1 MAFKKLII
9 GTVMLFAVAL
19 QSLYAQE
26 TRQVTDDLGRSVD
39 VPLHPERIAS
49 LHDTSITVA
58 LLELGVVP
66 VGSHGRTNKEGDAH
80 IRSGKLM
87 AGMDFDNSDIAF
99 LGNLPADI
107 EKIAAVKPDLIL
119 TTTWQTA
126 DVDQLAAI
134 APTYVFDLSKS
145 EDFEIYAKIAE
156 LVGKEDTLRHFDT
169 RYQSQLQQ
177 IRDTVDVEHTK
188 VSIIQGYKGEL
199 LVWHTY
205 GSLGKVLRDVGFT
218 FPEIVNSISG
228 GERQSFSGEYLPQFD
243 ADIIFITYRPQRG
256 ESPQSA
262 ADEMA
267 KILPS
272 WCDALTACKNGNI
285 VYLPRSETTA
295 ATYDSLGMMAYT
307 IISQIAGRSAP
318 QSK

>member
-1 MAFKKLII
+1 MLKKLM
-9 GTVMLFAVAL
+9 TSAAMLLVAAL
-19 QSLYAQE
+19 QPLCAQE
-26 TRQVTDDLGRSVD
+26 TRQVTDDLGRTVD
-39 VPLHPERIAS
+39 VPLHPERVAS

-58 LLELGVVP
+58 LLELGVIP
-66 VGSHGRTNKEGDAH
+66 VGSHGRTTNEGDAH

-87 AGMDFDNSDIAF
+87 SGMDFDNSDIAF
-99 LGNLPADI
+99 LGNSPADI
-107 EKIAAVKPDLIL
+107 EKVAAVKPDLIL
-119 TTTWQTA
+119 TTTWQNA

-134 APTYVFDLSKS
+134 APTYVFDLGKS
-145 EDFEIYAKIAE
+145 DDFEIYAKIAE
-156 LVGKEDTLRHFDT
+156 LIGKEDVLKYLDA

-177 IRDTVDVEHTK
+177 IRDTVDVENTK
-188 VSIIQGYKGEL
+188 VAIIQGYKGEL
-199 LVWHTY
+199 LVWNTY
-205 GSLGKVLRDVGFT
+205 GSLGKVLRDAGFE
-218 FPEIVNSISG
+218 FPEIVNNISG

-256 ESPQSA
+256 ETPQSA

-307 IISQIAGRSAP
+307 IIGQTAGRSAP
-318 QSK
+318 QSQ